1 MTESQEDEKRILNKD
16 KPEMNRGVELL
27 LRNRRRKPE
36 RPKTFQVKFGKL
48 IALWN
53 REIIFHFNLLGH
65 KKKIKTLWRSAMSE
79 TLIVTLTL
87 MTLVSILAIM
97 VGGMIGWMARQ
108 HSYETT
114 PQVVYTHPEMF
125 DENGQLVPD
134 EILAL
139 RIENNYD
146 INTEETEEE

>member
-1 MTESQEDEKRILNKD
+1 MT
-16 KPEMNRGVELL
+16 
-27 LRNRRRKPE
+27 
-36 RPKTFQVKFGKL
+36 
-48 IALWN
+48 
-53 REIIFHFNLLGH
+53 
-65 KKKIKTLWRSAMSE
+65 
-79 TLIVTLTL
+79 IVTLTL
-87 MTLVSILAIM
+87 TTVVSFLALL

-125 DENGQLVPD
+125 DANGNVLPD

-146 INTEETEEE
+146 TSEDNNEED

>member
-1 MTESQEDEKRILNKD
+1 M
-16 KPEMNRGVELL
+16 
-27 LRNRRRKPE
+27 
-36 RPKTFQVKFGKL
+36 
-48 IALWN
+48 
-53 REIIFHFNLLGH
+53 
-65 KKKIKTLWRSAMSE
+65 E
-79 TLIVTLTL
+79 TTIVTLTL
-87 MTLVSILAIM
+87 TTIVSFLALL

-114 PQVVYTHPEMF
+114 PQVVYTRPEMF

-146 INTEETEEE
+146 TNEDNDEEDS

>member
-1 MTESQEDEKRILNKD
+1 MT
-16 KPEMNRGVELL
+16 
-27 LRNRRRKPE
+27 
-36 RPKTFQVKFGKL
+36 
-48 IALWN
+48 
-53 REIIFHFNLLGH
+53 
-65 KKKIKTLWRSAMSE
+65 
-79 TLIVTLTL
+79 IVTLTL
-87 MTLVSILAIM
+87 TTVVSFLALL

-146 INTEETEEE
+146 INTTEETEEE

>member
-1 MTESQEDEKRILNKD
+1 
-16 KPEMNRGVELL
+16 
-27 LRNRRRKPE
+27 
-36 RPKTFQVKFGKL
+36 
-48 IALWN
+48 
-53 REIIFHFNLLGH
+53 
-65 KKKIKTLWRSAMSE
+65 MSE
-79 TLIVTLTL
+79 TLVVTLTL
-87 MTLVSILAIM
+87 TTVVSALALL

-125 DENGQLVPD
+125 DANGQLVPD

-146 INTEETEEE
+146 NTDEEDDD

>member
-1 MTESQEDEKRILNKD
+1 MT
-16 KPEMNRGVELL
+16 
-27 LRNRRRKPE
+27 
-36 RPKTFQVKFGKL
+36 
-48 IALWN
+48 
-53 REIIFHFNLLGH
+53 
-65 KKKIKTLWRSAMSE
+65 
-79 TLIVTLTL
+79 IVTLTL
-87 MTLVSILAIM
+87 TTVVSFLALL

-125 DENGQLVPD
+125 DANGQLVPD

-146 INTEETEEE
+146 NDEEDDD

>member
-1 MTESQEDEKRILNKD
+1 MEQT
-16 KPEMNRGVELL
+16 
-27 LRNRRRKPE
+27 
-36 RPKTFQVKFGKL
+36 
-48 IALWN
+48 
-53 REIIFHFNLLGH
+53 
-65 KKKIKTLWRSAMSE
+65 
-79 TLIVTLTL
+79 IVT
-87 MTLVSILAIM
+87 MTLTTVVSFLALL
-97 VGGMIGWMARQ
+97 VGGMLGWMARQ

-146 INTEETEEE
+146 TNTENEEEE

>member
-1 MTESQEDEKRILNKD
+1 MEQT
-16 KPEMNRGVELL
+16 
-27 LRNRRRKPE
+27 
-36 RPKTFQVKFGKL
+36 
-48 IALWN
+48 
-53 REIIFHFNLLGH
+53 
-65 KKKIKTLWRSAMSE
+65 
-79 TLIVTLTL
+79 IVT
-87 MTLVSILAIM
+87 MTLTTVVSFLALL

-146 INTEETEEE
+146 TNTENEEEE